1 MASVLLVLLLH
12 GEACVPLLREWFL
25 FFGIVVVRPVIPGPM
40 AGVAFRSL
48 QFDLA
53 WRAEASG
60 AGNAARSALIMG
72 IVVWSSRS
80 VLCTC
85 TNRAYSAV
93 VGGIVVSSS
102 SPCLLQWWVW

>member
-12 GEACVPLLREWFL
+12 GETGVPLLREWFL
-25 FFGIVVVRPVIPGPM
+25 SFGIVVVHPVIPGPM

-60 AGNAARSALIMG
+60 REMRHNLALIMG
-72 IVVWSSRS
+72 IVVWNSRS
-80 VLCTC
+80 VLCTR
-85 TNRAYSAV
+85 TNHAYSAV

-102 SPCLLQWWVW
+102 PPCLLQWWVW